1 MAPQLLLALPFLLLQ
16 QVLEPLLALIVQLL
30 VQVIGQERVLASSP
44 QQLQLLALSF
54 LQLLGELII
63 IEERVL
69 ALILGLELVKLL
81 ALCWPLLSSCL
92 LLF

>member
-1 MAPQLLLALPFLLLQ
+1 MAPQLLLALPSLLLQ
-16 QVLEPLLALIVQLL
+16 QVLEPLLALVVQLL

-69 ALILGLELVKLL
+69 ALILGLVKLL